1 MANIKL
7 ENLEINGYMIYQ
19 DKDSFNFGIDAVLL
33 ANFALREYGKV
44 AGSHSSLIREGSQCV
59 APTDTRSSV
68 IKICDFCTG
77 ALPIP
82 LIMYA
87 KRKMILG
94 ETMLST
100 HITRAYGMGELC
112 EPAAVGADII
122 RPIVGAKQC
131 EPALSIDAFEIDDDQ
146 VSLCNKSIIW
156 NKENVEDAKNICDD
170 IKVFN
175 EDIKNIFL
183 DREKY
188 KSIYESFDMITCNP
202 PYNKKGS
209 GIINIEDKKI
219 LARHEMSITF
229 EDICKAARLL
239 LKSNKKFYLIH
250 HSERLPE
257 LIMTLKSY
265 SFEVKKVQFV
275 HPKVSKPSALV
286 LIEAVKN
293 AKSSLSVLE
302 PIIIFNEDGSYTEK
316 IQKIYG
322 K

>member
-7 ENLEINGYMIYQ
+7 EDLEINGYHIYQ

-33 ANFALREYGKV
+33 ANFALRECINKC
-44 AGSHSSLIREGSQCV
+44 SENI
-59 APTDTRSSV
+59 
-68 IKICDFCTG
+68 IKFDETKSKKSILRICDFCTG

-87 KRKMILG
+87 KRGALG
-94 ETMLST
+94 IKQIS
-100 HITRAYGMGELC
+100 
-112 EPAAVGADII
+112 DINI
-122 RPIVGAKQC
+122 Y
-131 EPALSIDAFEIDDDQ
+131 AFEIDEEQ
-146 VSLCNKSIIW
+146 VSLCNKSINY
-156 NKENVEDAKNICDD
+156 NKENVIDAKNIDRDIKVICDD
-170 IKVFN
+170 IK
-175 EDIKNIFL
+175 NIFI
-183 DREKY
+183 DRDKY
-188 KSIYESFDMITCNP
+188 KSMYESFDMITCNP

-209 GIINIEDKKI
+209 GIINLEDKKVV
-219 LARHEMSITF
+219 ARHEMSITF

-250 HSERLPE
+250 HSERLAE

-275 HPKVSKPSALV
+275 HPKVSKSSSLV

-293 AKSSLSVLE
+293 AKSGLSVLE
-302 PIIIFNEDGSYTEK
+302 PIIVFNEDDSYTEK

>member
-1 MANIKL
+1 MKNIKL
-7 ENLEINGYMIYQ
+7 EDLEINGYHIYQ

-33 ANFALREYGKV
+33 ANFALREN
-44 AGSHSSLIREGSQCV
+44 ATGSHSLPVREGSYNSLIREGSQCV

-112 EPAAVGADII
+112 EPAAVGA
-122 RPIVGAKQC
+122 KQC
-131 EPALSIDAFEIDDDQ
+131 EPALSIDAFEIDADQ
-146 VSLCNKSIIW
+146 ASLCNKSIIW

-257 LIMTLKSY
+257 LIMTLKSN

>member
-44 AGSHSSLIREGSQCV
+44 AGSHSSPVREGSHNSLIREGSQCV

-87 KRKMILG
+87 KRKMMFG
-94 ETMLST
+94 
-100 HITRAYGMGELC
+100 
-112 EPAAVGADII
+112 
-122 RPIVGAKQC
+122 
-131 EPALSIDAFEIDDDQ
+131 EPALSIDAFEIDADQ
-146 VSLCNKSIIW
+146 ASLCNKSIIW

-209 GIINIEDKKI
+209 GIINLEDKKVV
-219 LARHEMSITF
+219 ARHEMSITF

-250 HSERLPE
+250 HSERLAE

-275 HPKVSKPSALV
+275 HPKVSKSSSLV

-293 AKSSLSVLE
+293 AKSGLSVLE
-302 PIIIFNEDGSYTEK
+302 PIIVFNEDDSYTEK

>member
-1 MANIKL
+1 MSNVKL

-44 AGSHSSLIREGSQCV
+44 SGSHNSPVREGSRFV
-59 APTDTRSSV
+59 APTGARSSD
-68 IKICDFCTG
+68 IKICDLCTG

-112 EPAAVGADII
+112 EPCIN
-122 RPIVGAKQC
+122 
-131 EPALSIDAFEIDDDQ
+131 IDAFEIDADQ
-146 VSLCNKSIIW
+146 VSLCNKSIMW
-156 NKENVEDAKNICDD
+156 NKENVDDAKSIDSD
-170 IKVFN
+170 IKVYN
-175 EDIKNIFL
+175 DDINNIISNK
-183 DREKY
+183 EKY
-188 KSIYESFDMITCNP
+188 KSMYESFDMITCNP

-209 GIINIEDKKI
+209 GIINLNDKKI
-219 LARHEMSITF
+219 VARHEVSITF
-229 EDICKAARLL
+229 DEICKAARLI
-239 LKSNKKFYLIH
+239 LKSNKKLYLIH
-250 HSERLPE
+250 HSERLAE
-257 LIMTLKSY
+257 LVLTLKAN
-265 SFEVKKVQFV
+265 SFEVKKIQFV
-275 HPKVSKPSALV
+275 HPQISKPSSLV
-286 LIEAVKN
+286 LIESVKN
-293 AKSSLSVLE
+293 ASSGLSVLE
-302 PIIIFNEDGSYTEK
+302 PIIIFEKDGSYTEK